1 MTSLVRGAQF
11 VEACVGDSEMV
22 IQLLKS
28 AYGQLKESIARNDPD
43 DKKKISMDDLIDA
56 VKQYDTKMK
65 VIRKAMPAPSTDGQ
79 GDSSKPKA
87 KAKGKSKK

>member
-1 MTSLVRGAQF
+1 M
-11 VEACVGDSEMV
+11 GDSEMV
-22 IQLLKS
+22 IQVLKS
-28 AYGQLKESIARNDPD
+28 AYGQLKESIANNDPD

-87 KAKGKSKK
+87 KAKAKSKK